1 MDATMKELLCA
12 DTLKDRRSLLFE
24 NGLLRQIDDPMD
36 ADGLPEGRMGEFP
49 RLRLQTALGVPLLLP
64 ITRASA
70 CLKDADVV
78 CDTPTA
84 CTLRASSRFLS
95 LEKRDAP
102 EPDADLVS
110 WPAGQGDERAEHWV
124 GIFSG
129 EMVGI
134 VSRFTGNDG
143 SSYVLTYAGTGNFT
157 DIRMEHSEILGV
169 ILRRVLR

>member
-1 MDATMKELLCA
+1 MDATMKELLCG
-12 DTLKDRRSLLFE
+12 DRLKDRRSLVFE

-36 ADGLPEGRMGEFP
+36 ANGLPEGRMGEFP
-49 RLRLQTALGVPLLLP
+49 RLRVRTALGVTLFLP
-64 ITRASA
+64 ITRASV
-70 CLKDADVV
+70 CLEDADVM

-84 CTLRASSRFLS
+84 YTLRASVRFLS

-102 EPDADLVS
+102 EPDADLVP

-124 GIFSG
+124 GILSG

-157 DIRMEHSEILGV
+157 DIRMEHSNVLHGILQ
-169 ILRRVLR
+169 RVLR